1 MKIDTNGNLYTFM
14 YAAIMVII
22 VAAGLAFTAIKL
34 QPLQE
39 KNVRAEKMQN
49 ILQSVGVEVTF
60 ENAEELF
67 GKYITKQILVNI
79 KGEEVAGDAFATNL
93 KVQSKA
99 KDEDKVLPVYY
110 AKLDDG
116 SEKTIIPL
124 TGKGLWGPLWGYI
137 ALEKDFNTI
146 FGAVFDHK
154 AETPGLGADI
164 NKDWFEHPFKGKK
177 LFEGDKFISITLYK
191 GGKDAAEIAGDTKH
205 GCDAISGGTVT
216 SKKLEKMLK
225 EEWLFNYEAF
235 LRKNKVLLK

>member
-34 QPLQE
+34 QPLQD
-39 KNVRAEKMQN
+39 KNVRVEKMQN
-49 ILQSVGVEVTF
+49 ILQSVGIESTVD
-60 ENAEELF
+60 NAETLYN
-67 GKYITKQILVNI
+67 KYIPKQIVVNI
-79 KGEEVAGDAFATNL
+79 NGEETEGDAFTTNL

-99 KDEDKVLPVYY
+99 KDEDKILPVFF

-137 ALEKDFNTI
+137 ALESNFNTI
-146 FGAVFDHK
+146 YGAVFDHK

-164 NKDWFEHPFKGKK
+164 NKDWFEMPFKGKT
-177 LFEGDKFISITLYK
+177 LFEGDEFVSITLYK
-191 GGKDAAEIAGDTKH
+191 GGKGAAEIAGDTKH
-205 GCDAISGGTVT
+205 GCDAISGGTIT
-216 SKKLEKMLK
+216 SKKLEEMLK
-225 EEWLFNYEAF
+225 ADWLFNYEAF
-235 LRKNKVLLK
+235 LKKNKN

>member
-34 QPLQE
+34 QPLQD
-39 KNVRAEKMQN
+39 KNVRVEKMQN
-49 ILQSVGVEVTF
+49 ILQSVGIESTVD
-60 ENAEELF
+60 NAESLYN
-67 GKYITKQILVNI
+67 KYIPKQIVVDI
-79 KGEEVAGDAFATNL
+79 KGEETEGDAFTTNL
-93 KVQSKA
+93 KVQTKA
-99 KDEDKVLPVYY
+99 KDEDKVLPVFF

-137 ALEKDFNTI
+137 ALESDYNTI

-164 NKDWFEHPFKGKK
+164 NKDWFEVPFKGKT
-177 LFEGDKFISITLYK
+177 LFEGDEFVSITLYK
-191 GGKDAAEIAGDTKH
+191 GGKVQLKLPEIQNTVVMLFQAERLQAKNLKKCLKQIGYLIMKH
-205 GCDAISGGTVT
+205 
-216 SKKLEKMLK
+216 
-225 EEWLFNYEAF
+225 F
-235 LRKNKVLLK
+235 